1 MQELLVSTFEE
12 RIIQEVELRI
22 MRISYTELMM
32 EDREQVT
39 TEVVVE
45 GSGVPPAFDTPLKN
59 YRIVEGMGVTFH
71 CRMIGTPLPKVKSD
85 HILHLRN
92 REFVTN

>member
-1 MQELLVSTFEE
+1 MVSTFEE

-22 MRISYTELMM
+22 MRMSYTELVM
-32 EDREQVT
+32 EDGEQVT

-45 GSGVPPAFDTPLKN
+45 GKAVQPAFHTSLKN

-71 CRMIGTPLPKVKSD
+71 CRMTGFPLPKVHS
-85 HILHLRN
+85 LTTPCSPEL
-92 REFVTN
+92 

>member
-1 MQELLVSTFEE
+1 
-12 RIIQEVELRI
+12 

-32 EDREQVT
+32 EDGQQVT

-45 GSGVPPAFDTPLKN
+45 GSVVQPAFHTPLKN

-71 CRMIGTPLPKVKSD
+71 CRMTGTPLPKVQSLTMSRK
-85 HILHLRN
+85 
-92 REFVTN
+92 REFVAHSP